1 MGRIVKQWIPAFIA
15 TIVCLLVLFAGLRL
29 RTTLIEWAVIIAAF
43 AFFLGLLNVV
53 LVHLKAILSPQGG
66 LYSIV
71 FLASMAVS
79 IVLVLVPGP
88 ENAPAQWVFKY
99 VISPVGASLAALMVF
114 TLTLAASRMVRVRRD
129 WRTWLF
135 ILTAI
140 IVLVSSIPL
149 LGLNW
154 GLISGFREF
163 VVNVLGM
170 AGMRGLLLGVVLG
183 TVMTA
188 IRALWPRGES

>member
-15 TIVCLLVLFAGLRL
+15 MIVCLLVLFGGLQL

-43 AFFLGLLNVV
+43 AFLLGLLNVG
-53 LVHLKAILSPQGG
+53 LVHLKAIRSPQGG
-66 LYSIV
+66 IYSIV
-71 FLASMAVS
+71 FLASMIVS
-79 IVLVLVPGP
+79 IALVLPGP
-88 ENAPAQWVFKY
+88 EKESAQWVFKY
-99 VISPVGASLAALMVF
+99 VIGPVGASLAALMVF
-114 TLTLAASRMVRVRRD
+114 TLTLAASRMLRVRRD

-154 GLISGFREF
+154 GVISGFRAF

-188 IRALWPRGES
+188 IRTLWPRGES

>member
-15 TIVCLLVLFAGLRL
+15 VIVCLLTLFAGLQVRA
-29 RTTLIEWAVIIAAF
+29 TLIEWAAIVAAF
-43 AFFLGLLNVV
+43 AFLLGLLNVG
-53 LVHLKAILSPQGG
+53 LVHLKAIRSPQGG

-79 IVLVLVPGP
+79 FVLVVSSPDK
-88 ENAPAQWVFKY
+88 EPAQWIFRY
-99 VISPVGASLAALMVF
+99 VIGPVGASLAALMIF
-114 TLTLAASRMVRVRRD
+114 TLTLAASRMLRVRRD

-140 IVLVSSIPL
+140 TVLVSSIPL

-154 GLISGFREF
+154 GLISGFRAF
-163 VVNVLGM
+163 VVNVIGM

-188 IRALWPRGES
+188 IRALWPRSES

>member
-15 TIVCLLVLFAGLRL
+15 MIVCLLVLFGGLQL

-43 AFFLGLLNVV
+43 AFLLGLLNVG
-53 LVHLKAILSPQGG
+53 LVHLKAIRSPQGG
-66 LYSIV
+66 IYSIV
-71 FLASMAVS
+71 FLASMIVS
-79 IVLVLVPGP
+79 IALVLPGP
-88 ENAPAQWVFKY
+88 EKESAQWVFKY
-99 VISPVGASLAALMVF
+99 VIGPVGASLAALMVF
-114 TLTLAASRMVRVRRD
+114 TLTLAASRMLHVRRD

-154 GLISGFREF
+154 GVISGFRAF

-188 IRALWPRGES
+188 IRTLWPRGES